1 MIQDYIN
8 HITKKRDEI
17 GGHAICPYANAF
29 LKKTNFIESNNF
41 RSDASKIFRSSDH
54 PMLSVIYGDPKKYNK
69 KWLCDFCE
77 EYQYFATS
85 KNLWLIWDHPD
96 QINKINGVQTN
107 NNEYAIL
114 LIQKLDETKKF
125 SKKLEQKTDYYSYW
139 SAGYFEEIVKKR
151 DSL

>member
-1 MIQDYIN
+1 
-8 HITKKRDEI
+8 
-17 GGHAICPYANAF
+17 
-29 LKKTNFIESNNF
+29 
-41 RSDASKIFRSSDH
+41 
-54 PMLSVIYGDPKKYNK
+54 MLSVIYGDPKKYNK

-77 EYQYFATS
+77 EYQCFATG

-139 SAGYFEEIVKKR
+139 SAGYFEEIVGKR